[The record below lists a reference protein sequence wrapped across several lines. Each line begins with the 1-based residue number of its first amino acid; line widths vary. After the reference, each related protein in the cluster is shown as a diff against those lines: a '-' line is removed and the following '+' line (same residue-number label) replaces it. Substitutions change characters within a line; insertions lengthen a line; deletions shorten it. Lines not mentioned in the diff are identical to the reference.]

1 MMSFCFA
8 TSGTSIVMVL
18 SRRAVPQQPVMSSV
32 GFARGLIAHQFIVSC
47 YPEMPTKTRLHP
59 LRTKTVHS

>member
-1 MMSFCFA
+1 MSFCFA

-32 GFARGLIAHQFIVSC
+32 GFARGLIAHQFIVSRC
-47 YPEMPTKTRLHP
+47 PEMPRKRQLHP
-59 LRTKTVHS
+59 LRTNVVHS